1 MDVMEHRF
9 KIGDRV
15 WVTGVL
21 QDFYPGETG
30 TVVAVEGNA
39 EGIPELD
46 LYVIQIPGKEMHDTK
61 LADFELVPA
70 GSIPMKRTTITYR
83 STKSTWFPSQFS

>member
-1 MDVMEHRF
+1 MEHRF

-15 WVTGVL
+15 RVTGIL

-30 TVVAVEGNA
+30 TVVAVEVNP
-39 EGIPELD
+39 EGIRELD
-46 LYVIQIPGKEMHDTK
+46 LYVVEIPGKEMHDTK

-70 GSIPMKRTTITYR
+70 GNVSLKRTPVT
-83 STKSTWFPSQFS
+83 S